1 MSPRRR
7 SVRLPRRS
15 VLQALGLGAAASPL
29 LPLLNASGAEGVFPK
44 RLLLV
49 YEPDGAPALDYNSV
63 VDWKPQGS
71 SPDFTLSEI
80 HAPLEPIRHKLVIP
94 WGLKLT
100 AGGAGENHAF
110 GMAGLWTA
118 STLQAPSAGADFD
131 GGNGNRTGWGSGPS
145 IDQVIAKAFGPT
157 LPYQRAVDDPA
168 PETAYRTV
176 QLGVECLNPT
186 SLNRMIY
193 DGADTPLHPEV
204 SPQAAFERL
213 FRNVM
218 PGATMEPMTE
228 PDLAAAE
235 KERARQKAVV
245 DLVAGDL
252 QRLRTRLG
260 SEDYAKVDQHLE
272 ALAAIERRIGAGGP
286 GPGGGGTAGLSCS
299 KPNAPSGDGYDAK
312 LKQMSD
318 IAVAALSCDV
328 TRVMSIQ
335 WSYAF
340 SHIKHSWLGLG
351 DHHNYS
357 HDGQDRRA
365 ELTKIDQWYAQQLL
379 YLLQTLD
386 SVPEGNGTLLDN
398 TLVVCGRELGST
410 AHRMERAPFV
420 LAGGAALG
428 LVNGRW
434 LDVDGQ
440 EHAKL
445 LVSIGRLMGLD
456 IDGFGNRA
464 PNSGPL
470 AGLA

>member
-1 MSPRRR
+1 MSRDRRNQG
-7 SVRLPRRS
+7 LPRRAI
-15 VLQALGLGAAASPL
+15 LQALGLGAAVSPL
-29 LPLLNASGAEGVFPK
+29 LPILNASGAESSFPK

-49 YEPDGAPALDYNSV
+49 YEPDGAPAKDYNNV
-63 VDWKPQGS
+63 VDWKPQGAGS
-71 SPDFTLSEI
+71 DFTLSEI
-80 HAPLEPIRHKLVIP
+80 HKPLEAIRKKLVVP

-118 STLQAPSAGADFD
+118 STLQQPSAGADFD

-145 IDQVIAKAFGPT
+145 IDQVVAKAFGPNT
-157 LPYQRAVDDPA
+157 PYQRAADDA
-168 PETAYRTV
+168 SPETAFRSV
-176 QLGVECLNPT
+176 QLGVECQNPT

-193 DGADTPLHPEV
+193 DGADKPLHPEV
-204 SPQAAFERL
+204 NPASAFDRL
-213 FRNVM
+213 FRNVV
-218 PGATMEPMTE
+218 PGMSPQPTE
-228 PDLAAAE
+228 PDNAAAMLE
-235 KERARQKAVV
+235 AARQKAIV
-245 DLVAGDL
+245 DSVAGDL
-252 QRLRTRLG
+252 RRLRLRLG
-260 SEDYAKVDQHLE
+260 AEDYAKVDQHLE
-272 ALAAIERRIGAGGP
+272 ALAAIERRIGTGT
-286 GPGGGGTAGLSCS
+286 GGGGSVAGLSCS
-299 KPNAPSGDGYDAK
+299 KPTAPTGSGYDVK

-340 SHIKHSWLGLG
+340 SHIRHTWLGLG

-365 ELTKIDQWYAQQLL
+365 ELTKIDNWYSQQLL
-379 YLLQTLD
+379 YLLQKLD

-410 AHRMERAPFV
+410 AHRMERAPFI
-420 LAGGAALG
+420 LAGGSALG

-440 EHAKL
+440 QHAKL

-456 IDGFGNRA
+456 INGFGNREMS
-464 PNSGPL
+464 SGPL
-470 AGLA
+470 AGIA

>member
-1 MSPRRR
+1 MSRERRLL
-7 SVRLPRRS
+7 RLPRRA

-29 LPLLNASGAEGVFPK
+29 LPILNASGAEGMFPK

-49 YEPDGAPALDYNSV
+49 YEPDGAPAKDYNSV
-63 VDWKPQGS
+63 LDWKPQGS
-71 SPDFTLSEI
+71 GADFTLSEI
-80 HAPLEPIRHKLVIP
+80 HKPLEPIRNKLVVP

-118 STLQAPSAGADFD
+118 STLQGPSAGADFD

-145 IDQVIAKAFGPT
+145 IDQVIAKAFGPNM
-157 LPYQRAVDDPA
+157 PYQRAADDA
-168 PETAYRTV
+168 SPETAYRSV

-193 DGADTPLHPEV
+193 DGADKPLHPEV
-204 SPQAAFERL
+204 NPASAFDRL

-218 PGATMEPMTE
+218 PGMSPEVTAE
-228 PDLAAAE
+228 PDSGAATLEA
-235 KERARQKAVV
+235 ARQKAIV
-245 DLVAGDL
+245 DSVAGDL
-252 QRLRTRLG
+252 RRLRLRLG
-260 SEDYAKVDQHLE
+260 AEDYAKVDQHLE
-272 ALAAIERRIGAGGP
+272 ALAAIERRIGAGG
-286 GPGGGGTAGLSCS
+286 GGGGVMGLSCS
-299 KPNAPSGDGYDAK
+299 KPAEPTGSGYDAK
-312 LKQMSD
+312 LQQMSD

-340 SHIKHSWLGLG
+340 SHIRHSWIGLG

-357 HDGQDRRA
+357 HDGQDRRS
-365 ELTKIDQWYAQQLL
+365 ELTKIDQWYATQLL
-379 YLLQTLD
+379 YLLKKLD

-410 AHRMERAPFV
+410 AHRMERAPFI
-420 LAGGAALG
+420 LAGGSALG
-428 LVNGRW
+428 LANGRW

-440 EHAKL
+440 QHVKL
-445 LVSIGRLMGLD
+445 LVSIARLMGMD
-456 IDGFGNRA
+456 INTFGNREA
-464 PNSGPL
+464 NSGPL
-470 AGLA
+470 AGIG

>member
-1 MSPRRR
+1 
-7 SVRLPRRS
+7 
-15 VLQALGLGAAASPL
+15 
-29 LPLLNASGAEGVFPK
+29 
-44 RLLLV
+44 
-49 YEPDGAPALDYNSV
+49 
-63 VDWKPQGS
+63 
-71 SPDFTLSEI
+71 
-80 HAPLEPIRHKLVIP
+80 
-94 WGLKLT
+94 
-100 AGGAGENHAF
+100 
-110 GMAGLWTA
+110 
-118 STLQAPSAGADFD
+118 
-131 GGNGNRTGWGSGPS
+131 
-145 IDQVIAKAFGPT
+145 
-157 LPYQRAVDDPA
+157 
-168 PETAYRTV
+168 
-176 QLGVECLNPT
+176 
-186 SLNRMIY
+186 MIN

-213 FRNVM
+213 FRSVM
-218 PGATMEPMTE
+218 PGTTMEPMSE
-228 PDLAAAE
+228 PDVAAT
-235 KERARQKAVV
+235 EREWARQRAVV

-286 GPGGGGTAGLSCS
+286 GQGGDGTASLSCS
-299 KPNAPSGDGYDAK
+299 KPSAPSGDGYDAK
-312 LKQMSD
+312 LKHMSD

-340 SHIKHSWLGLG
+340 SHIRHSWIGLG

-410 AHRMERAPFV
+410 AHGMERAPFV
-420 LAGGAALG
+420 LAGGSALG

-445 LVSIGRLMGLD
+445 LVSVGRLMGLD
-456 IDGFGNRA
+456 IDGFGNRS

-470 AGLA
+470 AGL